1 MSLDS
6 LAQKIARGDERAFEE
21 LYNKTRQAVYSV
33 CLGLVRVHMT
43 AEELMQDT
51 FVTVW
56 THSGEFK
63 GHGYKTWILTIAKNK
78 SLNHL
83 KKQSREVAVDFSENE
98 DIGSYESDMA
108 LSVTIRAALDTLD
121 PIDRQIVLLRN
132 SGVKAKE
139 IAEYLGIPRG
149 TVSWKYTEALKKL
162 KKYMEGTE

>member
-78 SLNHL
+78 SLNYL

>member
-6 LAQKIARGDERAFEE
+6 LAQKIAHGDERAFEE

-33 CLGLVRVHMT
+33 CLGIVRVHMT

-56 THSGEFK
+56 TRSAEFK
-63 GHGYKTWILTIAKNK
+63 GHGYKSWILTIAKNK
-78 SLNHL
+78 SLNYL
-83 KKQSREVAVDFSENE
+83 KKQSHEVAFDFLEND

-121 PIDRQIVLLRN
+121 PIERQIVLLRN

>member
-108 LSVTIRAALDTLD
+108 LSVTICAALDTLD

>member
-33 CLGLVRVHMT
+33 CLGVVRVHMT

-78 SLNHL
+78 SLNYL

>member
-121 PIDRQIVLLRN
+121 PVDRQIVLLRN